1 MALEKEHHDR
11 LLMMDREEM
20 LRVCALLSKA
30 PLNSDQKIGDKNYK
44 KGQTA
49 DISELEKINRFTL
62 TTLIKAYSKEIQK
75 NTMI

>member
-30 PLNSDQKIGDKNYK
+30 SLNSDQKIGDKNYK
-44 KGQTA
+44 KRT
-49 DISELEKINRFTL
+49 NCR
-62 TTLIKAYSKEIQK
+62 Y
-75 NTMI
+75 